1 LLPCFAMWRPRILRG
16 MVLLGAAAVVPAYL
30 SCSSSTP
37 IDMNFGSDAGK
48 NFDAPVRET
57 ASDTA
62 GGVGGAGGDTGS
74 GGDTGAGGAGAGG
87 FGGSDDGGTATG
99 GAGGTAFMINP
110 QYQHPNRPPLMGA
123 A

>member
-1 LLPCFAMWRPRILRG
+1 
-16 MVLLGAAAVVPAYL
+16 MVLLGAAAMVPAYFGF

-57 ASDTA
+57 V
-62 GGVGGAGGDTGS
+62 GGVGGAGGNTGVA
-74 GGDTGAGGAGAGG
+74 GDTGAGGAGAGG

-99 GAGGTAFMINP
+99 GDGGTAFMINP

>member
-1 LLPCFAMWRPRILRG
+1 
-16 MVLLGAAAVVPAYL
+16 MVLLGATAAAPVCFVTSFFT

-37 IDMNFGSDAGK
+37 VDINFGSDAGK

-57 ASDTA
+57 APDDLM
-62 GGVGGAGGDTGS
+62 GGVGGAGGNAETGGS
-74 GGDTGAGGAGAGG
+74 TGAGEGGAGGVGGSDDGGAGAGG
-87 FGGSDDGGTATG
+87 AG
-99 GAGGTAFMINP
+99 GAGGTALMINP